1 MTEEE
6 IADAAE
12 ELEERLRILKG
23 VVDEKNAKEDD
34 VVVSCLLVD
43 DALQDDGKED
53 EKEKE
58 EEDDNDDME
67 DIRRPRAFSAF
78 AEEEVIRAPDA
89 DFVMAN
95 VDSFLD

>member
-1 MTEEE
+1 MAMILSRANTEQSSSNRRDSGTAPAP
-6 IADAAE
+6 ADE
-12 ELEERLRILKG
+12 
-23 VVDEKNAKEDD
+23 
-34 VVVSCLLVD
+34 
-43 DALQDDGKED
+43 
-53 EKEKE
+53 E